1 MLTTLLFL
9 AAVQAPPDTVRYT
22 LIVGGNRAGSEM
34 AIYEPDGGLHLFQEY
49 NDRGRGPKLETRM
62 TLTPAGTV
70 RTSVTTGND
79 YWKQPVDERFTL
91 ENDSATWSSSAERGG
106 RRLSAAAYYVGLNA
120 PISSLPLLV
129 RAALAAPGGRLLLLP
144 SGEAR
149 AVKVGE
155 RTVTSDGRS
164 ARITHYQVFGLD
176 FTPMDVWLG
185 DDGRLFAFVAGGWF
199 RVIHPGWESIGDALS
214 AAQDSA
220 SNQRE
225 ARLAQSL
232 ADHPTG
238 AVAFRHASVF
248 DAPNAALLHN
258 QTVIVRGGRIEA
270 VGADAAVRVPAGS
283 RVIEARGKTLLPG
296 LWDMHSHLSSVD
308 GPLDIAAGVTS
319 ARDLANDIDQLRH
332 LRQSWDSGTAIGPRV
347 VMAGFMDG
355 PGPFAGPTKVLVS
368 TPDSALAWVDRY
380 AGLGYE
386 QIKMYSSLDTALVPL
401 IAARAHAR
409 GLRVSGHIPL
419 HMTVTSAVRAGYDE
433 IQHINFLF
441 LNFLGDSID
450 TRTPQR
456 FIAVGRYGPDLDL
469 VSDSVRAFLAFL
481 KDHKTVIDPTL
492 ATFEPIFTARP
503 GALDAG
509 AARIADRLPAQV
521 RRGFLTGGIAR
532 TDAEAARYRIA
543 YAKMLAFV
551 KALHDSGIP
560 LVAGTDCMAGFC
572 LQRELELYSQ
582 AGIPNAQVL
591 RIATWG
597 AATVTKRTDRLGA
610 IRPGYLADLVL
621 VDGDPVADIA
631 NIRHADLVMKG
642 GVIYDPAAIYR
653 TLGVLPWRGGDR

>member
-149 AVKVGE
+149 AVKVDE
-155 RTVTSDGRS
+155 RTVSSDGRS

-199 RVIHPGWESIGDALS
+199 RVIQPGWESIGDALS

-347 VMAGFMDG
+347 VMEIG
-355 PGPFAGPTKVLVS
+355 
-368 TPDSALAWVDRY
+368 
-380 AGLGYE
+380 
-386 QIKMYSSLDTALVPL
+386 
-401 IAARAHAR
+401 RASCR
-409 GLRVSGHIPL
+409 ERV
-419 HMTVTSAVRAGYDE
+419 
-433 IQHINFLF
+433 
-441 LNFLGDSID
+441 
-450 TRTPQR
+450 
-456 FIAVGRYGPDLDL
+456 
-469 VSDSVRAFLAFL
+469 
-481 KDHKTVIDPTL
+481 
-492 ATFEPIFTARP
+492 
-503 GALDAG
+503 
-509 AARIADRLPAQV
+509 
-521 RRGFLTGGIAR
+521 
-532 TDAEAARYRIA
+532 
-543 YAKMLAFV
+543 
-551 KALHDSGIP
+551 
-560 LVAGTDCMAGFC
+560 
-572 LQRELELYSQ
+572 
-582 AGIPNAQVL
+582 
-591 RIATWG
+591 
-597 AATVTKRTDRLGA
+597 
-610 IRPGYLADLVL
+610 
-621 VDGDPVADIA
+621 
-631 NIRHADLVMKG
+631 
-642 GVIYDPAAIYR
+642 
-653 TLGVLPWRGGDR
+653 

>member
-9 AAVQAPPDTVRYT
+9 AAVQAPPDTVLT
-22 LIVGGNRAGSEM
+22 PLIVGATGAGSGM
-34 AIYEPDGGLHLFQEY
+34 PIYEKDGVLRSSPEY
-49 NDRGRGPKLETRM
+49 TDRGPGTTLETRM
-62 TLTPAGTV
+62 RLPAAGRV
-70 RTSVTTGND
+70 RTSVTDGND

-106 RRLSAAAYYVGLNA
+106 RRLGAAASYVGLNA

-149 AVKVGE
+149 AVKVDE
-155 RTVTSDGRS
+155 RTVSSDGRP

-199 RVIHPGWESIGDALS
+199 RVIQPGWESIGDALS

-225 ARLAQSL
+225 ARLARSL

-270 VGADAAVRVPAGS
+270 VGADAAVRVPAGAP
-283 RVIEARGKTLLPG
+283 VIQARGQTLLPRPWG
-296 LWDMHSHLSSVD
+296 MHSHLSSVH
-308 GPLDIAAGVTS
+308 GPPGIPGGVTS
-319 ARDLANDIDQLRH
+319 SRALADDIDQLRH

-401 IAARAHAR
+401 IA
-409 GLRVSGHIPL
+409 
-419 HMTVTSAVRAGYDE
+419 
-433 IQHINFLF
+433 
-441 LNFLGDSID
+441 
-450 TRTPQR
+450 
-456 FIAVGRYGPDLDL
+456 
-469 VSDSVRAFLAFL
+469 
-481 KDHKTVIDPTL
+481 
-492 ATFEPIFTARP
+492 
-503 GALDAG
+503 
-509 AARIADRLPAQV
+509 
-521 RRGFLTGGIAR
+521 
-532 TDAEAARYRIA
+532 
-543 YAKMLAFV
+543 
-551 KALHDSGIP
+551 
-560 LVAGTDCMAGFC
+560 
-572 LQRELELYSQ
+572 
-582 AGIPNAQVL
+582 
-591 RIATWG
+591 
-597 AATVTKRTDRLGA
+597 
-610 IRPGYLADLVL
+610 
-621 VDGDPVADIA
+621 
-631 NIRHADLVMKG
+631 
-642 GVIYDPAAIYR
+642 
-653 TLGVLPWRGGDR
+653 